1 MRKSIWFF
9 FLAYMFLTVLLSG
22 CVPAPT
28 PMPTSTPIPPTFTPS
43 PIPPTFTPEPT
54 ATSTPDVV
62 ATQKADKFNQLLT
75 SFVEQGYLDSP
86 SGDIQTLNPTEAD
99 WKTGSWSPNNSAN
112 FPKDFTDFLF
122 SAHLS
127 WDKVSGDPQNFG
139 CAIVFGIQ
147 SDTTNAQYVL
157 DFNKSKIG
165 LLWIAGSKSPYAYE
179 IGKTKGTGR
188 VDFKDKTETD
198 FAVLLHGLSLY
209 VSFDGMV
216 TQYTLAK
223 DRPTKG
229 ILVFSQN
236 MGGSEVCKMTNMTL
250 WLPK

>member
-1 MRKSIWFF
+1 
-9 FLAYMFLTVLLSG
+9 MFLTVLLSG

-28 PMPTSTPIPPTFTPS
+28 PMPTST